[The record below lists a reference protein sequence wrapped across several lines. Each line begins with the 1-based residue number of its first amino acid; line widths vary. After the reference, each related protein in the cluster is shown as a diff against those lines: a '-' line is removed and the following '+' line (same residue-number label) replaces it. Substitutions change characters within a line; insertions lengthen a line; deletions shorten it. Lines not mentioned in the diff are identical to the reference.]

1 MADKIAVFPG
11 SFDPV
16 TKGHVDVINRGLN
29 LFDEIIIAIGINNE
43 KKYMFDLNKRQAWLE
58 MIFKNN
64 SKVKVQSYSGLTI
77 DFCKKAGADFILR
90 GVRSVSDMEFE
101 RSIAAMN
108 KAMAQEIET
117 VFLFSDA
124 SVSAI
129 SSTIVRDIIRN
140 GGNASQFIPEEIKI

>member
-1 MADKIAVFPG
+1 
-11 SFDPV
+11 
-16 TKGHVDVINRGLN
+16 
-29 LFDEIIIAIGINNE
+29 
-43 KKYMFDLNKRQAWLE
+43 MFDLNKRQAWLE